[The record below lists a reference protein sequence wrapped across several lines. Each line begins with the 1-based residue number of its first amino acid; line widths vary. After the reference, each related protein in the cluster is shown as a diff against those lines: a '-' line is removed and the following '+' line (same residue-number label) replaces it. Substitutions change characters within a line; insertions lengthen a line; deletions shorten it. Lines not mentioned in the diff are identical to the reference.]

1 LEARIRDYHDA
12 IVSVLGEMNN
22 VIHGKDEVVSLVVS
36 SVIAGGHVLLEDVP
50 GVAKTLLARS
60 LATVLGLEFARIQ
73 FTPDLLPSDIIGM
86 SIWEPEARRLEF
98 KRGPIFANI
107 LLADELNRASPKT
120 QSALLEAMAESQ
132 VTVDGVSYQLPD
144 PFVVIATQNPIEFE
158 GTYPLP
164 EAQVDRFLTST
175 SIGYPGEVDERH
187 IVTDHLMTGTANRTV
202 TEILDIHK
210 LNEVRSV
217 LPTIFVSEPII
228 EYLVAL
234 TRFTR
239 SRSSVSLGASPRGS
253 IALALLSRA
262 SAAIAG
268 RDFVTPEDVKAMAV
282 PALAHRIRL
291 SPEAWIRGVRR
302 ESVVNE
308 AIQTV
313 PAPVSIDAF
322 DDHR

>member
-210 LNEVRSV
+210 LIEVRSV

>member
-1 LEARIRDYHDA
+1 MEARIRDYHDA
-12 IVSVLGEMNN
+12 IISVLGEMNN
-22 VIHGKDEVVSLVVS
+22 VIHGKDEVISLVVS

-60 LATVLGLEFARIQ
+60 LATVLGLDFARIQ

-86 SIWEPEARRLEF
+86 SIWEPETRRMEF

-132 VTVDGVSYQLPD
+132 VTVDGVTYRLPD

-175 SIGYPGEVDERH
+175 SVGYPGEVDERY
-187 IVTDHLMTGTANRTV
+187 IVTDHLVTGTANRTV
-202 TEILDIHK
+202 TEILDVHK
-210 LNEVRSV
+210 LIEVRGV
-217 LPTIFVSEPII
+217 LQKIFVSEPIV

-239 SRSSVSLGASPRGS
+239 SRPSVSLGASPRGS

-302 ESVVNE
+302 ESVINE
-308 AIQTV
+308 AIQAV
-313 PAPVSIDAF
+313 PAPVSIDVV

>member
-1 LEARIRDYHDA
+1 MEARIRDYHDA

-22 VIHGKDEVVSLVVS
+22 VIHGKDEVVSLVLS

-86 SIWEPEARRLEF
+86 SIWDPEARRLEF
-98 KRGPIFANI
+98 KRGPIFTNI

-132 VTVDGVSYQLPD
+132 VTVDGVSYKLPD

-164 EAQVDRFLTST
+164 EAQVDRFLTAT

-187 IVTDHLMTGTANRTV
+187 VVLDHLMTGVANRSV
-202 TEILDIHK
+202 AEILSAEK
-210 LNEVRSV
+210 LVEVRAV
-217 LPTIFVSEPII
+217 LQEIFISESIV

-253 IALALLSRA
+253 IALALLARA
-262 SAAIAG
+262 SAAVSG
-268 RDFVTPEDVKAMAV
+268 RDFVTPEDVKRMAV

-291 SPEAWIRGVRR
+291 SPEAWIRGVKS
-302 ESVVNE
+302 ELVVNE
-308 AIQTV
+308 AIQAI
-313 PAPVSIDAF
+313 PAPVSVDTS
-322 DDHR
+322 DRHH